1 MEEYESTRPIYL
13 QIIEKIKAKII
24 LGEPGLGERLI
35 SIRDMALQ
43 MGVNPNTISRVYA
56 QLEQEGVVETK
67 RGMGTFVVEDPALIE
82 RLQEE
87 VIDKRILTVVNSLA
101 EAGFTDEQIIGLVR
115 TALKRVRG

>member
-13 QIIEKIKAKII
+13 QIMEKIKAKII

>member
-101 EAGFTDEQIIGLVR
+101 EAGFTDEQIIGLVH
-115 TALKRVRG
+115 TALKRIRG